1 MRVGDCV
8 RALPFINLSMVW
20 EKRLAHLNIAVVW
33 YLNARALVVGGPYNN
48 EPQTVLKIVM
58 KYQKVK
64 KQCGKLDTIL
74 KRK

>member
-1 MRVGDCV
+1 M
-8 RALPFINLSMVW
+8 
-20 EKRLAHLNIAVVW
+20 
-33 YLNARALVVGGPYNN
+33 VGGPYNN

-74 KRK
+74 KKKLEKRKKDWKGHDGMRFGESGRGDVEV